1 MPMDRLDMQIINE
14 LQKNAR
20 ASFAGIAK
28 KEKVSEST
36 IRKRVASLEGRG
48 IIKKYSLILN
58 HAKMGLENQAF
69 IGVDAEPEKYLDVGK
84 ELKKMQEIKNAWSA
98 SGDHMFM
105 VEVLAKDNDDLMQVS
120 DKIRRIGGVTRIC
133 PAVVKET
140 LKGEV

>member
-1 MPMDRLDMQIINE
+1 MDSLDRAIIVKLSE
-14 LQKNAR
+14 NAR

-36 IRKRVASLEGRG
+36 IRKRVASLEEKG
-48 IIKKYSLILN
+48 IIKKYSLVLN

-69 IGVDAEPEKYLDVGK
+69 IGVDAEPEQYLEVGK
-84 ELKKMQEIKNAWSA
+84 ALKMMPEIRSAWSA

-105 VEVLAKDNDDLMQVS
+105 VEVLAKDNDNLMLVS